1 MSILIKGANVLA
13 ADPAHGLKPFAG
25 DVLIDGDRIAA
36 VGEGLEAPGAEVIDG
51 RNRLVIPGL
60 VNAHAHSSQ
69 NLTRGRFP
77 SMPLEV
83 FMLYCVPL
91 DRAFSLPPR
100 LVYLRSLLLG
110 IESLKSGVTCLL
122 DDVAELPTQS
132 LAQLEAVFDAYD
144 ELGIRANVS
153 GHVIN
158 KPYLDTLPYTDEIFP
173 DELRREFHSVDPPTT
188 ESYLEFSE
196 EAVRRFH
203 GRAGRLRYVVAPS
216 GPQRCTEDL
225 LVAASEFSKRHDAP
239 YHIHVL
245 ETKVQLVTA
254 REFYGGSF
262 VEYLHGLGAL
272 HERVT
277 MAHTIWV
284 TDDDIELM
292 AQSGCSIAHNP
303 ICNLRMGAG
312 VAPLRKLIDANVNV
326 ALGTDQLNGND
337 RGPIFDVMH
346 VAGLVHNVTSWDYPS
361 WPTAGE
367 IFQAATAGG
376 AKSVGLGS
384 EIGSIEPG
392 KRADLAILSL
402 DSPRLTPLNDPVIHL
417 VYAESGAS
425 VETVIVDGEI
435 VVNGREVTRVDE
447 QAVIE
452 EVRGRYPEYL
462 AQQERMEAMSRELEP
477 YFAEMYRRC
486 VAQEVELERV
496 LTRAGSLR

>member
-1 MSILIKGANVLA
+1 MSILIKGATIVA
-13 ADPAHGLKPFAG
+13 MDGEHGARPFTG
-25 DVLIDGDRIAA
+25 DVLVEGDRIAA
-36 VGEGLEAPGAEVIDG
+36 VGEGLEARDAEVIDG
-51 RNRLVIPGL
+51 RNRLVMPGL

-69 NLTRGRFP
+69 SLTRGRFR

-100 LVYLRSLLLG
+100 LVYLRSLLLAM
-110 IESLKSGVTCLL
+110 ESLKSGVTFLL
-122 DDVAELPTQS
+122 DDVHELPTQTM
-132 LAQLEAVFDAYD
+132 AQLEAVFDAY
-144 ELGIRANVS
+144 EEVGIRAGVS
-153 GHVIN
+153 GAVIN

-173 DELRREFHSVDPPTT
+173 EELRREFHSVDPPTT
-188 ESYLEFSE
+188 ESYLEFAE
-196 EAVRRFH
+196 EAVRRHH
-203 GRAGRLRYVVAPS
+203 GRAGGRLRYVVAPS

-225 LVAASEFSKRHDAP
+225 LVAASEFAKRHDTP

-254 REFYGGSF
+254 REFYGKSF
-262 VEYLHGLGAL
+262 VEYLHDLGAL

-292 AQSGCSIAHNP
+292 ARSGCSIAHNP
-303 ICNLRMGAG
+303 ACNLRMGSG
-312 VAPLRKLIDANVNV
+312 IAPLRKLLDAGVNV

-346 VAGLVHNVTSWDYPS
+346 LAGLVHNLTTWDYER
-361 WPTAGE
+361 WPTAAE
-367 IFQAATAGG
+367 VFRAATLGG
-376 AKSVGLGS
+376 AASAGLRD
-384 EIGSIEPG
+384 EIGAIAPG
-392 KRADLAILSL
+392 RKADLAILSM
-402 DSPRLTPLNDPVIHL
+402 DSPRFVPFNDAVTHL

-425 VETVIVDGEI
+425 VETVLVDGEI
-435 VVNGREVTRVDE
+435 VVRDRKVTRVDE
-447 QAVIE
+447 QAVLD

-486 VAQEVELERV
+486 VEREVELARV
-496 LTRAGSLR
+496 LVTA

>member
-1 MSILIKGANVLA
+1 MSILIKGATVLA
-13 ADPAHGLKPFAG
+13 MDAEHGSNPFTG
-25 DVLIDGDRIAA
+25 DILVDGDRIAQ
-36 VGEGLEAPGAEVIDG
+36 VGQGLEAAGAEVIDG

-122 DDVAELPTQS
+122 DDVAELPTQD

-144 ELGIRANVS
+144 DLGIRANVS

-158 KPYLDTLPYTDEIFP
+158 KPYLDTLPYTEEIFP
-173 DELRREFHSVDPPTT
+173 EEMRREFHSVDPPTT
-188 ESYLEFSE
+188 ESYIEFSE

-225 LVAASEFSKRHDAP
+225 LVAASEFSKRHDTP

-262 VEYLHGLGAL
+262 VEFLHVLGAL

-284 TDDDIELM
+284 TDDDIGLM

-303 ICNLRMGAG
+303 ICNLRMGSG
-312 VAPLRKLIDANVNV
+312 VAPVRKLIDADINV

-346 VAGLVHNVTSWDYPS
+346 VAGLIHNVTSWDYPS
-361 WPTAGE
+361 WPSAGE
-367 IFQAATAGG
+367 IFRAATVGG
-376 AKSVGLGS
+376 AKSVGLGN
-384 EIGSIEPG
+384 EIGRIEKG
-392 KRADLAILSL
+392 KRADLSILSL
-402 DSPRLTPLNDPVIHL
+402 DSPRFTPLNDAVTHL

-425 VETVIVDGEI
+425 VETVLVDGE
-435 VVNGREVTRVDE
+435 VVVRDRQVSRVDE
-447 QAVIE
+447 REVLD
-452 EVRGRYPEYL
+452 EVRARYPEYL

-486 VAQEVELERV
+486 VEQEVELDRV
-496 LTRAGSLR
+496 LTRV